1 MSPHRLA
8 ILWCLGLLLSGCT
21 GWQSAL
27 DPQGP
32 QARHLAILIWSFTAV
47 CTLVWLLVMV
57 VLAIALSRPAET
69 RADPLAIDVHRERRS
84 SRVVAAAV
92 AATTLIVL
100 ALTGLSYLSQKRL
113 FTRESSGVTIRI
125 TGHQWW
131 WEVRYED
138 PQPDRTFTTANEIHI
153 PVGTPVTVKLTSSDV
168 IHSFWVPSLAGKM
181 DLIPGQENELHFVA
195 TRPGIYRGQCAE
207 FCGFQHAHMAVFVIA
222 EAEEEFG
229 RWRDHQIKP
238 AEPPENP
245 EQRKGQEAFLSKPC
259 VMCHA
264 VRGTPAGGKVAPD
277 LTHVGSRRY
286 LAAGVLPMSRGNLA
300 AWIVDPHGIKPG
312 VNMPTV
318 KLDPDDLNAIA
329 GYLEGLR

>member
-1 MSPHRLA
+1 MSPHHLA
-8 ILWCLGLLLSGCT
+8 ILGCLGLLLSGCT

-32 QARHLAILIWSFTAV
+32 QARHLATLIWSFTAV

-57 VLAIALSRPAET
+57 VLAIALSRPAEA

-181 DLIPGQENELHFVA
+181 DLIPGQENALHFVA
-195 TRPGIYRGQCAE
+195 ARPGIYRGQCAE

-238 AEPPENP
+238 AELPENP

-259 VMCHA
+259 VMCHS

-318 KLDPDDLNAIA
+318 KLEPDDLNAIA